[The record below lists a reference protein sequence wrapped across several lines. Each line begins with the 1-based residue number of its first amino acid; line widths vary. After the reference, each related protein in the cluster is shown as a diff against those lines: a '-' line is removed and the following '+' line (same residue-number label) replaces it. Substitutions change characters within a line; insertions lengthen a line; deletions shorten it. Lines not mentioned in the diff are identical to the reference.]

1 MTDKVISAQAAAE
14 ILNVSTARVYTLLK
28 EGRIGNRKI
37 GILYD
42 KVIDY
47 KNNRKAGRPIGSY
60 KRE

>member
-14 ILNVSTARVYTLLK
+14 ILNVSTARIYTLLK
-28 EGRIGNRKI
+28 EGRIGSRKS

-47 KNNRKAGRPIGSY
+47 KKTRKTGRPLGSY
-60 KRE
+60 KK